1 MITYKQLLEQLNTFT
16 EEQLNSHVAIYDT
29 GIDEYFQLNV
39 ELVFAT
45 DAEDTLDLNHPII
58 RF

>member
-1 MITYKQLLEQLNTFT
+1 MTYKELLSQLSELS
-16 EEQLNSHVAIYDT
+16 EEQLNSDVCVYDT

-39 ELVFAT
+39 EFVFT
-45 DAEDTLDLNHPII
+45 TEECDVLDPNHPVI

>member
-1 MITYKQLLEQLNTFT
+1 MIDVFDDAQLDAD
-16 EEQLNSHVAIYDT
+16 VCIYDT
-29 GIDEYFQLNV
+29 GIDEYFQLQV

-45 DAEDTLDLNHPII
+45 DAQDVVNINHPII

>member
-1 MITYKQLLEQLNTFT
+1 MTYRELKLMLDTFTNEQLNAD
-16 EEQLNSHVAIYDT
+16 VCIYDT
-29 GIDEYFQLNV
+29 GIDEYFQLQV

-45 DAEDTLDLNHPII
+45 DAQNVVDLNHPII